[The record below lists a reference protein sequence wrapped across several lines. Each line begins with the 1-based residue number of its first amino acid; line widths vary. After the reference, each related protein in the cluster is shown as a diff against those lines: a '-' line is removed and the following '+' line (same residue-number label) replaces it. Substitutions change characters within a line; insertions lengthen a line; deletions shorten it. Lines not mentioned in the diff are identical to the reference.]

1 MNTLYLECAMGA
13 AGDMLMGA
21 LYELLDD
28 KASFL
33 ETMNHLIPG
42 VEVRAERGVT
52 AGICGTHMRVLVH
65 GEAASILTSTIRDT
79 FMSMRT
85 NMNISTNTCTARKIP
100 LGINLCRC
108 TSMCMVRS
116 RGSLAG
122 LLWNTSMCMTMHM
135 AMRII
140 TTPRRGRLPL

>member
-65 GEAASILTSTIRDT
+65 GEEEGRAHTHEHDQGHVHCLLYTSCR
-79 FMSMRT
+79 MK
-85 NMNISTNTCTARKIP
+85 A
-100 LGINLCRC
+100 NL
-108 TSMCMVRS
+108 RS
-116 RGSLAG
+116 
-122 LLWNTSMCMTMHM
+122 
-135 AMRII
+135 
-140 TTPRRGRLPL
+140 